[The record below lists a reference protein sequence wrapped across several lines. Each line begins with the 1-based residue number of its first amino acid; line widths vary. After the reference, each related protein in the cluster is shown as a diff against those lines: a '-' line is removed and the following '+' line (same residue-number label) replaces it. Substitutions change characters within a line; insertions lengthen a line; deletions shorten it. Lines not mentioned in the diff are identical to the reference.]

1 MIDYYKKY
9 KKYKKKYTLL
19 IVYIQN
25 KVVENK
31 VVENKVVENKVVENK
46 VVDIINNEY
55 DKIKYNSNFI

>member
-31 VVENKVVENKVVENK
+31 VV
-46 VVDIINNEY
+46 DIINNEY